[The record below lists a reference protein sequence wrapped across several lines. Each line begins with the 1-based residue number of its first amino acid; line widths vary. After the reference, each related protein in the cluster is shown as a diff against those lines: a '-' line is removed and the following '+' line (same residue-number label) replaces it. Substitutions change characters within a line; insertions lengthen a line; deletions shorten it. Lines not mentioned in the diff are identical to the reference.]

1 MLRNSLNL
9 SLNSPLFKII
19 LGLPPY
25 LLSRFWSHK
34 CAILC
39 GSSFKIGPC
48 GLNYIYI
55 KRVATLK
62 KPLYLI
68 ELEKNIVIGI
78 NVRGGFVLLDKRIRI
93 VLFISLSKRNKL
105 WL

>member
-9 SLNSPLFKII
+9 SLNLPLFKIL
-19 LGLPPY
+19 LGLPLY
-25 LLSRFWSHK
+25 LLGRFWSHK
-34 CAILC
+34 CAVLY

-48 GLNYIYI
+48 GLNHIYI
-55 KRVATLK
+55 GRVAILK
-62 KPLYLI
+62 KPLYLA

-93 VLFISLSKRNKL
+93 VLFASLSKRNKL
-105 WL
+105 